1 MPINS
6 FLYPAKNVPT
16 AFEVANSCRFNDGD
30 SAYMHKTCS
39 SAFDTDRF
47 TISVWCKRGALG
59 IETRLVSCD
68 NADGSD
74 DDFLKFDAN
83 DNIEFTIYDG
93 GYTGKLITNAKYRD
107 VSAWMNIVAVW
118 DSANGTAGNRMRLY
132 VNGTE
137 VTSFSSDT
145 NPSSGAN
152 ATFGNTSH
160 PIEIG
165 RRGSNGTQYF
175 DGYIAEVAVCDGQ
188 AYAAS
193 DFGEFDEDSPT
204 IWKPKDISGLTFGTS
219 GFYLDFEDS
228 ANLGNDKNGGTDL
241 TEVNLAATD
250 QATDTPTNNFCTLN
264 SLDSYWESS
273 TFSEGNL
280 KIVTESTDYSYNTST
295 IGLTAGKWYCEVYIE
310 TTPHASTK
318 DSMIG
323 IAGRMTEAS
332 QGYLGNYSDTY
343 GIYGGNGNI
352 YNSASGASYGVSHTT
367 GDIIGIYL
375 DLDNNKL
382 YFAKNGTIMN
392 SGTGKSISAASATT
406 AGAYF
411 MVAAD
416 FYNGASGTYRMN
428 FGNPIY
434 SLSSANADANGYG
447 SFEYDPSSGTFD
459 SSSKDFY
466 AICTKNLAEFGG

>member
-1 MPINS
+1 MIPILS
-6 FLYPAKNVPT
+6 GNVASALPSGYD
-16 AFEVANSCRFNDGD
+16 VANSCRLNDDD

-39 SAFDTDRF
+39 SAFDTDKF

-107 VSAWMNIVAVW
+107 VSAWYHIVAVW

-145 NPSSGAN
+145 NPTSGAN

-193 DFGEFDEDSPT
+193 DFGEFSEDSPN
-204 IWKPKDISGLTFGTS
+204 IWMPKDISGLTFGTS

-228 ANLGNDKNGGTDL
+228 SNLGNDANGGTDF

-250 QATDTPTNNFCTLN
+250 QASDSPTNNFATLN
-264 SLDSYWESS
+264 PLVNFNSGV
-273 TFSEGNL
+273 FSEGNL
-280 KIVTESTDYSYNTST
+280 AITYGDDTIST
-295 IGLTAGKWYCEVYIE
+295 IGVTKGRWYWEAQRTN
-310 TTPHASTK
+310 TTNEAHF
-318 DSMIG
+318 G
-323 IAGRMTEAS
+323 I
-332 QGYLGNYSDTY
+332 
-343 GIYGGNGNI
+343 
-352 YNSASGASYGVSHTT
+352 GVST
-367 GDIIGIYL
+367 GFYSATSIVSSGDRLYTRGGATFFSAVSNLSILTFGSNGGTSATVSNGDVMGFYL
-375 DLDNNKL
+375 DLESGTKNITIKKNDGATPIVDVDL
-382 YFAKNGTIMN
+382 TYSGAEPIFAFCRMN
-392 SGTGKSISAASATT
+392 SGCAS
-406 AGAYF
+406 
-411 MVAAD
+411 
-416 FYNGASGTYRMN
+416 SWN
-428 FGNPIY
+428 FGNPIAA
-434 SLSSANADANGYG
+434 LSSAVADANGYG
-447 SFEYDPSSGTFD
+447 SSEFNPTKGGVDY
-459 SSSKDFY
+459 Y
-466 AICTKNLAEFGG
+466 ALCTKNLAEFG

>member
-1 MPINS
+1 MPINN
-6 FLYPAKNVPT
+6 FLLPGAKVTT
-16 AFEVANSCRFNDGD
+16 AYSVANSCRFNDGD
-30 SAYMHKTCS
+30 SPYMHKTCS

-68 NADGSD
+68 DADGSD

-83 DNIEFTIYDG
+83 DNIEFTIYG
-93 GYTGKLITNAKYRD
+93 SSSIVGRLITNAKYRD
-107 VSAWMNIVAVW
+107 VSAWYHIVAVW

-137 VTSFSSDT
+137 VTSFSTDT

-204 IWKPKDISGLTFGTS
+204 IWKPKDVSGLTFGTN

-228 ANLGNDKNGGTDL
+228 ANLGNDANGGTDL

-250 QATDTPTNNFCTLN
+250 QATDTPTNNFATFNPLFVYTTIKP
-264 SLDSYWESS
+264 SYSD
-273 TFSEGNL
+273 GNL
-280 KIVTESTDYSYNTST
+280 TAIFDNSGNNEHAPST
-295 IGLTAGKWYCEVYIE
+295 IAVANGKWYGEFKWVSATGTGATVTGVFPVDADISSDLNAQSHC
-310 TTPHASTK
+310 
-318 DSMIG
+318 
-323 IAGRMTEAS
+323 
-332 QGYLGNYSDTY
+332 YLGDGQKRILNTS
-343 GIYGGNGNI
+343 
-352 YNSASGASYGVSHTT
+352 SSYGNSYTS
-367 GDIIGIYL
+367 GDIIGIAL
-375 DLDNNKL
+375 DMDNNKL
-382 YFAKNGTIMN
+382 YFSKNGTWQD
-392 SGTGKSISAASATT
+392 SGDPTSGSTGTGAISIT
-406 AGAYF
+406 ADKTYF
-411 MVAAD
+411 MYCSDYASSGNRSAD
-416 FYNGASGTYRMN
+416 AN
-428 FGNPIY
+428 FGSPET
-434 SLSSANADANGYG
+434 SVSSGNADANGYG
-447 SFEYDPSSGTFD
+447 NFEYSVPSGY
-459 SSSKDFY
+459 Y
-466 AICTKNLAEFGG
+466 ALCTKNLAEFG